1 MYKYTFRATYTKPIT
16 RYDAIRACNRSLIN
30 KTLVEANM
38 TEDRTATTYGTSVE
52 TYASCGAYVLTE
64 LAVIPFYET
73 PTKVIFAEGYNLP
86 YGEYVTGIGF
96 DMYQGWWNAE

>member
-1 MYKYTFRATYTKPIT
+1 MAL
-16 RYDAIRACNRSLIN
+16 DL
-30 KTLVEANM
+30 KTQNAEVIELCRKME
-38 TEDRTATTYGTSVE
+38 EKL
-52 TYASCGAYVLTE
+52 LTE

-96 DMYQGWWNAE
+96 DMYQGWWDAE